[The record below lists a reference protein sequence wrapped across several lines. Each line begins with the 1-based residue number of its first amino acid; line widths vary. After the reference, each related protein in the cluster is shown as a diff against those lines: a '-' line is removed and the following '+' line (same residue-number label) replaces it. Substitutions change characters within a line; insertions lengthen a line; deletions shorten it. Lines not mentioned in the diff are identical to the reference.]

1 MSSIQCP
8 YCSEKIL
15 QTAKKCKHCG
25 EFLNKEER
33 AEEVANQAL
42 DTAGNFIWGGF
53 KIYLTFILFCLIL
66 LGILF
71 MLA

>member
-15 QTAKKCKHCG
+15 KTAKKCKHCG

-42 DTAGNFIWGGF
+42 DTVGNFIWGGF

-66 LGILF
+66 MGILF